1 MGLLK
6 KLFLGRWF
14 ARWLLRGGPGA
25 IALKLAGVAL
35 WGVWR
40 WRRDERR
47 LERERRRLEIEAD
60 YEVVPQ
66 DRLDPGRTARN
77 RGEAGGY
84 GVDTTSEAH
93 EKPIP
98 FDPEE
103 ETS

>member
-14 ARWLLRGGPGA
+14 ARWLLRGGPGS

-40 WRRDERR
+40 WRRDEKR
-47 LERERRRLEIEAD
+47 LEQEQRRLEIDAD
-60 YEVVPQ
+60 YEVVPEG
-66 DRLDPGRTARN
+66 RLDSGTSARN
-77 RGEAGGY
+77 RGDVAGY
-84 GVDTTSEAH
+84 GADNTSQTDGE
-93 EKPIP
+93 PIP
-98 FDPEE
+98 FDPQE